1 MMSGGP
7 IELAGDGTVYLGLP
21 PPGENPLS
29 SAPNRV
35 AFSPKGDPKRVRAN
49 RVSGD
54 APERWRFAP
63 GTDHM
68 LVLKATSVY
77 LLDGD
82 GKVLSTSAR
91 RANRQWLCGI
101 VDASISPDGSFVVLS
116 TSQMRGTAR
125 ADEYFTL
132 FDKAGKP
139 LRDVPSSLRMSG
151 SGSLWFDGV
160 RALTLGTGQITI
172 IEMTTGKASSIQ
184 LPGNHQILLE
194 SSVALSP
201 DGREAW
207 LADPDALRVTRFA
220 LP

>member
-1 MMSGGP
+1 
-7 IELAGDGTVYLGLP
+7 
-21 PPGENPLS
+21 
-29 SAPNRV
+29 
-35 AFSPKGDPKRVRAN
+35 
-49 RVSGD
+49 
-54 APERWRFAP
+54 
-63 GTDHM
+63 
-68 LVLKATSVY
+68 
-77 LLDGD
+77 
-82 GKVLSTSAR
+82 
-91 RANRQWLCGI
+91 
-101 VDASISPDGSFVVLS
+101 
-116 TSQMRGTAR
+116 MRGTAR